1 MLKNFFLSIRENS
14 KRRRRL
20 LFAVIGILVLSF
32 ILFSDTG
39 VINRFT
45 LEQEKKE
52 LKHKIEEA
60 EKETDSLKKRMKML
74 QSEDDE
80 IERVAREKY
89 GMKKKGEEIYL
100 IERDTENKS
109 E

>member
-1 MLKNFFLSIRENS
+1 MLKNFFLSIRENP

-20 LFAVIGILVLSF
+20 LFAVIGILILSF
-32 ILFSDTG
+32 VLFSDTG
-39 VINRFT
+39 VINRFA
-45 LEQEKKE
+45 LEQEKKD
-52 LKHKIEEA
+52 LKHKIKESR
-60 EKETDSLKKRMKML
+60 KETDSLNKRMKML
-74 QSEDDE
+74 QNDDEE

-89 GMKKKGEEIYL
+89 GMKKKGEEIFL